1 MTRALDGDVSPQ
13 FAASASL
20 GDLARAVAGRLEAMR
35 RDDIVRRIWARDHT
49 VWKPDPTELANRLG
63 WLDVT
68 EEMTH
73 RVDMLRSMTNELIG
87 DGFTTAV
94 LLGMGGSSLGPEVLR
109 DVLGTRADGLELHVL
124 DSTDPAAVRAVSD
137 YINTDRTVFIVASKS
152 GTTVETL
159 SHLAFFW
166 DQVPEG
172 RHFIAITDPGSSLAK
187 LGEER
192 HFRRVFLN
200 DPNIGGRYAVLSYFG
215 LVEAALLGTDLE
227 RLLGYARE
235 MRAACLPEAPLE
247 DNPGAWLGAVLGEAA
262 LAGRYQLT
270 LVLPP
275 GTRSLGYWI
284 EQLVAESTGKEDLG
298 ILPVEGEPLGTP
310 GVYSEHRLF
319 VALGEH
325 EELDALAAA
334 GHPVVRLAM
343 EDNPHALGTEF
354 FRWEFATAVAGYVL
368 GINPFDQP
376 NVQEA
381 KDAANRFLRGESDHG
396 QPLAPSTLDAV
407 LEGAGP
413 GDYVALL
420 AYMQRT
426 PELDERLLAARLRL
440 RDRLRVAT
448 TSGYG
453 PRFLHSTG
461 QLHKGGPDSGV
472 FIQVLG
478 EDGED
483 LPIPG
488 QSFTFGQLKRAQAD
502 GDLAALLARGRR
514 AARVTPD
521 ELDRLSV
528 W

>member
-1 MTRALDGDVSPQ
+1 MTAAAFGGDASPG
-13 FAASASL
+13 ASASAL
-20 GDLARAVAGRLEAMR
+20 GSLAEAVTRRLETMQ
-35 RDDIVRRIWARDHT
+35 RDEIVRRIWERDHT

-63 WLDVT
+63 WLDIT
-68 EEMTH
+68 EEMVP
-73 RVDMLRSMTNELIG
+73 RLDELRALTDEVVG
-87 DGFTTAV
+87 DGYTTAV

-109 DVLGTRADGLELHVL
+109 DTLGMSPDGLELHVL

-137 YINTDRTVFIVASKS
+137 CIDTARTLFIVASKS

-166 DQVPEG
+166 DQIPEG
-172 RHFIAITDPGSSLAK
+172 AHFIAITDPGSQLAK
-187 LGEER
+187 TGEER
-192 HFRRVFLN
+192 GFRRVFLN
-200 DPNIGGRYAVLSYFG
+200 DPDIGGRYSVLSYFG
-215 LVEAALLGTDLE
+215 LVEAALLGADLD
-227 RLLGYARE
+227 RLLAFAGE
-235 MRAACLPEAPLE
+235 MREACRPEVPLTE
-247 DNPGAWLGAVLGEAA
+247 NPGAWLGAVMGEAA

-275 GTRSLGYWI
+275 GLRSLGYWI
-284 EQLVAESTGKEDLG
+284 EQLVAESTGKEGLG

-310 GVYSEHRLF
+310 GVYSGHRLF

-325 EELDALAAA
+325 DGLDALEAA
-334 GHPVVRLAM
+334 GHPVVRLVPQA
-343 EDNPHALGTEF
+343 DVYALGGEF

-368 GINPFDQP
+368 GVNPFDQP
-376 NVQEA
+376 NVQDA
-381 KDAANRFLRGESDHG
+381 KDSANRFLRGEAG
-396 QPLAPSTLDAV
+396 EAPASAATLDSV
-407 LEGAGP
+407 LETAAP

-420 AYMQRT
+420 AYVQRT
-426 PELDERLLAARLRL
+426 EGMDQRLLDARTRL

-461 QLHKGGPDSGV
+461 QLHKGGPNSGV
-472 FIQVLG
+472 FIQVLA
-478 EDGED
+478 DDAAD

-488 QSFTFGQLKRAQAD
+488 QPFTFGWLKHAQAD

-514 AARVTPD
+514 AVRVTPD
-521 ELDRLSV
+521 GLDRLSS